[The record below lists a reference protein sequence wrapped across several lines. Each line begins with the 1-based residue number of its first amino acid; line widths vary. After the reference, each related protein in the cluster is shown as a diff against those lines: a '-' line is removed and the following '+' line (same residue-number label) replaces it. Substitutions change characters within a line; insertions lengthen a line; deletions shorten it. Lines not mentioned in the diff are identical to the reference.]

1 MITKEELKNIYAND
15 RISAKDIAK
24 KFGVTR
30 TWIYRLLAR
39 YDIKRNRRRG
49 KKPTINITI

>member
-24 KFGVTR
+24 KFNVTR
-30 TWIYRLLAR
+30 TWIYTLLAR